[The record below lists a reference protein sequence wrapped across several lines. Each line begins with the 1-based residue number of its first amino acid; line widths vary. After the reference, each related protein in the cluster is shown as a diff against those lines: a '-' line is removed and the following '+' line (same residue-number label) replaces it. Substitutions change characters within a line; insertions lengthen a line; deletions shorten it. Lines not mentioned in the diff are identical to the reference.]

1 MEINQTNEA
10 QLVNEENKKDFSKP
24 HGTNFGT
31 TAFMHGGSSPIIPP
45 NVTKDNI
52 EMAALLFQMI

>member
-1 MEINQTNEA
+1 MVEMEINQTNEA
-10 QLVNEENKKDFSKP
+10 QLVNEENKNDFSKP
-24 HGTNFGT
+24 HGT

-52 EMAALLFQMI
+52 EMVALLFQMI